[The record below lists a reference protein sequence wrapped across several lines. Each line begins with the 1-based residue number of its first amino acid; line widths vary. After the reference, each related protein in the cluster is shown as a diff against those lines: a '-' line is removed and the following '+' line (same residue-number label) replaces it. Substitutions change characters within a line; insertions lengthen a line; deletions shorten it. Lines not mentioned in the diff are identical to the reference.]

1 MKSFDEQLTQ
11 STTDFYHNGEQER
24 LELLRSKL
32 EEVHQQAVA
41 RLKLYMEEQYAVRET
56 ELQRN
61 FMSEVSTLK
70 QQHMEQVNSVMS
82 VP

>member
-1 MKSFDEQLTQ
+1 LKSFDDQLTQ
-11 STTDFYHNGEQER
+11 STTDCYHNGEQER

-41 RLKLYMEEQYAVRET
+41 RLKLYMEEQFAVRET
-56 ELQRN
+56 GLQRN

-70 QQHMEQVNSVMS
+70 QQHMEQVISVMS

>member
-1 MKSFDEQLTQ
+1 LKSFDEQLTQ